1 MEKIVAILKELMPG
15 VDVTTCTTLVDD
27 HYLDSLAIVVL
38 ISELED
44 QFDIEIPA
52 VDIVAD
58 NFNSAENIQV
68 LVTRLIED

>member
-27 HYLDSLAIVVL
+27 HYLDSLAIVAL

>member
-27 HYLDSLAIVVL
+27 HYLDSLAIVAL
-38 ISELED
+38 ISELEN